1 MVSPKFNNMSWL
13 KKTAVLVFILA
24 FAIFS
29 NAQLNAIKPN
39 EYWLSVINIK
49 QDYLTSTQ
57 QEPQKKMVLLNG
69 YLIYAKYDWKYAT
82 INNFTQQ
89 ILYKNPAAYVRIQ
102 AAQALQLIEIDLKEQ
117 GIGLLIFDAYRPYSV
132 TKKMW
137 EAVPDNRYA
146 ANPAKGSNHNRGAAI
161 DVSLYNLQSG
171 DPLQMPTLFDDFSE
185 KAHHN
190 YMQLPQEI
198 LTNRS
203 ILKNIMTKYGFMAL
217 ETEWWHYYLPN
228 AASRFELLDF
238 NFRQIRRLTQ

>member
-1 MVSPKFNNMSWL
+1 MSWL

-24 FAIFS
+24 FAIYS

-39 EYWLSVINIK
+39 EYGLSVINIK
-49 QDYLTSTQ
+49 QDYFTSTQ

>member
-1 MVSPKFNNMSWL
+1 MSWL

-39 EYWLSVINIK
+39 EYGLSVINIK
-49 QDYLTSTQ
+49 QDYFTSTQ

>member
-24 FAIFS
+24 FAIYS

-39 EYWLSVINIK
+39 EYGLSVINIK
-49 QDYLTSTQ
+49 QDYFTSTQ

>member
-24 FAIFS
+24 FAIYS

-39 EYWLSVINIK
+39 EYGLSVINIK
-49 QDYLTSTQ
+49 QDYFTSTQ

-137 EAVPDNRYA
+137 EAVPDESYA

>member
-24 FAIFS
+24 FAIHS

-39 EYWLSVINIK
+39 EYGLSVINIK

>member
-1 MVSPKFNNMSWL
+1 MSWL

>member
-13 KKTAVLVFILA
+13 KKTVVLVFILA

-39 EYWLSVINIK
+39 EYGLSVINKK
-49 QDYLTSTQ
+49 QDYFISIQ

-171 DPLQMPTLFDDFSE
+171 DPLQMPTFFDDFSE

>member
-1 MVSPKFNNMSWL
+1 MSWL

-24 FAIFS
+24 FAIYS

-39 EYWLSVINIK
+39 EYGLSVINIK
-49 QDYLTSTQ
+49 QDYFTSTQ

-137 EAVPDNRYA
+137 EAVPDESYA

>member
-1 MVSPKFNNMSWL
+1 MSWL
-13 KKTAVLVFILA
+13 KKTAVLIFILA
-24 FAIFS
+24 FAIYS

-39 EYWLSVINIK
+39 EYGLSVINIK
-49 QDYLTSTQ
+49 QDYFTSTQ

-137 EAVPDNRYA
+137 EAVPDESYA

>member
-24 FAIFS
+24 FAIYS

-39 EYWLSVINIK
+39 EYGLSVINIK

>member
-1 MVSPKFNNMSWL
+1 MSWL

-24 FAIFS
+24 FAIYS

-39 EYWLSVINIK
+39 EYGLSVINIK

-137 EAVPDNRYA
+137 EAVPDESYA